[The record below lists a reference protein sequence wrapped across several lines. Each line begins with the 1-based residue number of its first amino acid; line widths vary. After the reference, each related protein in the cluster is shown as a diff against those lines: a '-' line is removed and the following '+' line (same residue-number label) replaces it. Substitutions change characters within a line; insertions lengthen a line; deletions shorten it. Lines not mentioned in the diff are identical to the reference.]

1 MRTMDNFKQQNSNNN
16 KVHWSAQALRN
27 TTRQRIFELLSER
40 NNCSFNELLSYLNI
54 PRQKLAYHLQIL
66 TKYNILSNFYDKRE
80 GVKDH
85 SFYELSGFGRELI
98 SGMTSSNQNIPMSQL
113 KENNTQLLT
122 RGSANF
128 RTIRRVEYKSYT
140 NMVLKQTKNSIL
152 PIATNDQKFI
162 DPLIRCVIKN
172 KNTKE
177 KNPKKVYL
185 PSLKKYYSSY
195 KHPFKLE
202 HDIESQE

>member
-1 MRTMDNFKQQNSNNN
+1 MRIMENGELQKSTYN

-27 TTRQRIFELLSER
+27 TTRQQIFELLSER

-66 TKYNILSNFYDKRE
+66 TKYNILTNFYDKRE

-85 SFYELSGFGRELI
+85 SFYELSAFGRELI
-98 SGMTSSNQNIPMSQL
+98 SGMTTSDQHIPMSQQ
-113 KENNTQLLT
+113 KEGNTQLFT
-122 RGSANF
+122 YASANF

-140 NMVLKQTKNSIL
+140 NIALKQTKNSIL
-152 PIATNDQKFI
+152 PMAKDDQEFI
-162 DPLIRCVIKN
+162 DPLLKCVIKN

-177 KNPKKVYL
+177 KNSKKVYL
-185 PSLKKYYSSY
+185 PSLKKYYISY
-195 KHPFKLE
+195 KHPFKLI
-202 HDIESQE
+202 HDIKPQD